1 MQPPQPCNCLGKTTE
16 ALNRFPDLSTSD
28 NYRIPLD
35 EVLSIGTD
43 LVDRWELLHGCPV
56 NTHLDAPM
64 VQTMIDAT
72 IKTLTLYEA
81 AVESILGGWGKETN
95 GGGIG
100 MCLDRDPLLSVSVSQ
115 CINWGLDHSNPSSGH
130 NGGTSD
136 TKPAVVVTE
145 VPVSFGVMQLDSQEK
160 TMVARETLRHAATRL
175 GEMLHDIEE
184 DMGANPSERNEQA
197 EVRQLTSRLLQILGR
212 INSHSE

>member
-1 MQPPQPCNCLGKTTE
+1 MQPPQPCNCLDQTTQV
-16 ALNRFPDLSTSD
+16 LNRFPDLSTSD
-28 NYRIPLD
+28 TYHIPLD
-35 EVLSIGTD
+35 EVLSLGTD
-43 LVDRWELLHGCPV
+43 LVDHWELLHGCSS

-72 IKTLTLYEA
+72 IKALTLYEA
-81 AVESILGGWGKETN
+81 AVESILEGWGKETN
-95 GGGIG
+95 AKGTG
-100 MCLDRDPLLSVSVSQ
+100 MCSARDPLLSVLTV
-115 CINWGLDHSNPSSGH
+115 GLDHLSSR
-130 NGGTSD
+130 NGDTSE

-145 VPVSFGVMQLDSQEK
+145 VPVSFGVMQLDRQEK

-184 DMGANPSERNEQA
+184 DMGANPSARNEQV
-197 EVRQLTSRLLQILGR
+197 EVRQLTSQLLRILGR